1 MTQLIGAVK
10 GMKENI
16 ILYVQTN
23 FLDVDKQKGF
33 ILAYEAFSQ
42 LVRKSQELYQVK
54 QKRLCWHKL

>member
-1 MTQLIGAVK
+1 MTELIGAVE

-16 ILYVQTN
+16 ILHVPSN

-42 LVRKSQELYQVK
+42 LVRKSQELY
-54 QKRLCWHKL
+54 